1 MSAVS
6 LILPHQ
12 LFADHPALDLQR
24 PVILIEESLLFTQ
37 YPFHKQKLVMMR
49 AAMRHYRQELLA
61 KGFDVRYIQAHEPSG
76 DVRKCLHAEAM
87 AGCTEVHLVDPVD
100 NWLEKRIKS
109 AAKDMALH
117 WYDSPS
123 FLNTKRDLATF
134 FKPSKKKFFQTAFY
148 KAERIK
154 RGVLMDGDSPMGGQ
168 WTFDADNRKRFPKDR
183 NPPEISWP
191 EKTVHHQEA
200 EDYVQKY
207 FGENL
212 GQISENIVF
221 PIDHKTAGDWLD
233 QFLSH
238 RFEYF
243 GHYED
248 ALVDRELLLHH
259 SLLSPLLNMGLLT
272 PEKVLDRVIGFAQS
286 HNIPLNSTEGL
297 VRQIMGWRE
306 FIRGVYQTK
315 GTQERTTNFWQHKR
329 RIPKSFYEG
338 TTGLY
343 PVDSVIEKVKK
354 TAYAHH
360 IERLM
365 VLGNIMVL
373 CEFDPDEVYRWFMEL
388 FIDAFDWVM
397 VPNVYGMSLFADGGL
412 MSTKPYISGSNYLM
426 KMSDYPKGPWQDIW
440 DGLFWRFMDKHR
452 DFFLKNPRLSM
463 LVRSLDKMKP
473 ETLERHLLN
482 AQNFLD
488 GLDAELSAATIK
500 N

>member
-12 LFADHPALDLQR
+12 LYVDHPALNPKR
-24 PVILIEESLLFTQ
+24 PVILIEEYLLFNQ
-37 YPFHKQKLVMMR
+37 YAFHKQKLVMMR
-49 AAMRHYRQELLA
+49 AAMRYYHQELLGR
-61 KGFDVRYIQAHEPSG
+61 GFEVRYIEAYEPLA
-76 DVRKCLHAEAM
+76 DVRECLKAQAM
-87 AGCTEVHLVDPVD
+87 VGCTDIYLVDPVD
-100 NWLEKRIKS
+100 NWLEKRIKAS
-109 AAKDMALH
+109 AKNIALH

-123 FLNTKRDLATF
+123 FLNTSKDLASF
-134 FKPSKKKFFQTAFY
+134 FNPSKKKFFQTAFY

-154 RGVLMDGDSPMGGQ
+154 RGILMDGDSPMGGP

-200 EDYVQKY
+200 ENYVDKY

-212 GQISENIVF
+212 GQISESIVF
-221 PIDHKTAGDWLD
+221 PIDHKSAMAWLD
-233 QFLSH
+233 QFLSY

-243 GHYED
+243 GHYAD
-248 ALVDRELLLHH
+248 ALVDGELLLHH

-272 PEKVLDRVIGFAQS
+272 PEHVLDRVINFANN

-306 FIRGVYQTK
+306 FIRGVYQAK

-343 PVDSVIEKVKK
+343 PVDSVIQKVKK

-426 KMSDYPKGPWQDIW
+426 KMSDYPKGPWQAIW

-452 DFFLKNPRLSM
+452 DFFMNNPRLSM

-473 ETLERHLLN
+473 TTREAHLMN
-482 AQNFLD
+482 AENFLES
-488 GLDAELSAATIK
+488 LDLAL
-500 N
+500 ND

>member
-6 LILPHQ
+6 LILPNQ
-12 LFADHPALDLQR
+12 LFDDHPALEPKR
-24 PVILIEESLLFTQ
+24 RVILIEETLFFTQ
-37 YPFHKQKLVMMR
+37 FSFHKQKLVMLR
-49 AAMRHYRQELLA
+49 AAMRNYRQKLIL
-61 KGFDVRYIQAHEPSG
+61 KGYEVTYIEANEKIADVRECITKELSNG
-76 DVRKCLHAEAM
+76 CSELH
-87 AGCTEVHLVDPVD
+87 VVDPVD

-109 AAKDMALH
+109 SVKDIDLK

-123 FLNTKRDLATF
+123 FLNSCQDLALF
-134 FKPSKKKFFQTAFY
+134 FKPTKKKFFQTSFY

-154 RGVLMDGDSPMGGQ
+154 RKVLMDGESPIGGQ
-168 WTFDADNRKRFPKDR
+168 WSFDAENRLRFPKDR
-183 NPPEISWP
+183 KPPQISWP
-191 EKTVHHQEA
+191 KKTVHHIEA
-200 EDYVQKY
+200 ENYVDKHFDQ
-207 FGENL
+207 NL
-212 GQISENIVF
+212 GLLKSEIVF
-221 PIDHKTAGDWLD
+221 PIDHISALDWLD
-233 QFLSH
+233 QFLVY

-248 ALVDRELLLHH
+248 ALVDGDLLLHH

-272 PEKVLDRVIGFAQS
+272 PDQVIRQVIEFAQN
-286 HNIPLNSTEGL
+286 HNVPLNSTEGL

-306 FIRGVYQTK
+306 FIRGVYHVK
-315 GTQERTTNFWQHKR
+315 GTQERTTNFWRHKR
-329 RIPKSFYEG
+329 RIPKSFYDG

-343 PVDSVIEKVKK
+343 PVDSVIKKVQK

-412 MSTKPYISGSNYLM
+412 MSTKPYISGSNYLI
-426 KMSDYPKGPWQDIW
+426 KMSDYPKGSWQDIW

-452 DFFLKNPRLSM
+452 SFFSKNPRLSM
-463 LVRSLDKMKP
+463 LVRNLDKMNLTTR
-473 ETLERHLLN
+473 ETHLIN
-482 AQNFLD
+482 AHKFLD
-488 GLDAELSAATIK
+488 ALDSEI
-500 N
+500 

>member
-1 MSAVS
+1 
-6 LILPHQ
+6 
-12 LFADHPALDLQR
+12 
-24 PVILIEESLLFTQ
+24 
-37 YPFHKQKLVMMR
+37 
-49 AAMRHYRQELLA
+49 
-61 KGFDVRYIQAHEPSG
+61 
-76 DVRKCLHAEAM
+76 
-87 AGCTEVHLVDPVD
+87 
-100 NWLEKRIKS
+100 
-109 AAKDMALH
+109 
-117 WYDSPS
+117 
-123 FLNTKRDLATF
+123 
-134 FKPSKKKFFQTAFY
+134 
-148 KAERIK
+148 
-154 RGVLMDGDSPMGGQ
+154 MGGQ

-183 NPPEISWP
+183 NPLKISWP
-191 EKTVHHQEA
+191 EKTIHHQEA
-200 EDYVQKY
+200 EAYVQKY

-212 GQISENIVF
+212 GQINDIVF
-221 PIDHKTAGDWLD
+221 PIDRKTAVDWLD

-248 ALVDRELLLHH
+248 ALVDCELLLHH

-272 PEKVLDRVIGFAQS
+272 PGEVLDRVIGFAQR

-306 FIRGVYQTK
+306 FIRGIYHTK

-343 PVDSVIEKVKK
+343 PVDSVIEKVKN

-397 VPNVYGMSLFADGGL
+397 VPNVYGMSLYADGGL
-412 MSTKPYISGSNYLM
+412 MTRSPTKRSNYENTIIPRVHGRTYGM
-426 KMSDYPKGPWQDIW
+426 VYSGVSWT
-440 DGLFWRFMDKHR
+440 HR
-452 DFFLKNPRLSM
+452 DFFLNPRLSM
-463 LVRSLDKMKP
+463 LC
-473 ETLERHLLN
+473 
-482 AQNFLD
+482 
-488 GLDAELSAATIK
+488 AAWIK
-500 N
+500 

>member
-12 LFADHPALDLQR
+12 LYVDHPALNPKR
-24 PVILIEESLLFTQ
+24 PVILIEEYLLFNQ
-37 YPFHKQKLVMMR
+37 YAFHKQKLVMMR
-49 AAMRHYRQELLA
+49 AAMRYYHQELLGR
-61 KGFDVRYIQAHEPSG
+61 GFEVRYIEAYEPLS
-76 DVRKCLHAEAM
+76 DVRECLKAQAM
-87 AGCTEVHLVDPVD
+87 VGYTDIHLVDPVD
-100 NWLEKRIKS
+100 NWLEKRIKAS
-109 AAKDMALH
+109 AKNIALH

-123 FLNTKRDLATF
+123 FLNTSKDLASF
-134 FKPSKKKFFQTAFY
+134 FNPSKKKFFQTAFY

-154 RGVLMDGDSPMGGQ
+154 RGILMDGDSPMGGQ

-200 EDYVQKY
+200 KNYVDKY

-212 GQISENIVF
+212 GQINESIVF
-221 PIDHKTAGDWLD
+221 PIDHKSAMAWLD
-233 QFLSH
+233 QFLSY

-248 ALVDRELLLHH
+248 ALVDGELLLHH

-272 PEKVLDRVIGFAQS
+272 PEHVLDRVINFANN

-306 FIRGVYQTK
+306 FIRGVYQAK

-343 PVDSVIEKVKK
+343 PVDSVIQKVKK

-426 KMSDYPKGPWQDIW
+426 KMSDYPKGPWQAIW

-452 DFFLKNPRLSM
+452 VFFMKNPRLSM

-473 ETLERHLLN
+473 TTREAHLMN
-482 AQNFLD
+482 AENFLKS
-488 GLDAELSAATIK
+488 LDLAL
-500 N
+500 ND